1 MFLRGIKNYFINLKY
16 FFTPLGV
23 IFLAIVIGLSVFIP
37 GVIDSIKTLADGVS
51 KLTSEVSVDFSAL
64 VDEIEG
70 AIGAL
75 SWDDPIGS
83 LATIFDSE
91 WLSNTILAG
100 INTLVGDSGEL
111 AAQIIELVEVSVAS
125 IIGAAVVAIVF
136 FVLGIV
142 AGYFLTKILVRRS
155 MARRTFFKYLL
166 MSFIDA
172 LIALALIMFSM
183 WMSSLWKGGIFV
195 SAVLSVLIFG
205 LISLSEAYIA
215 HGWRK
220 VEYRAVVNLKNI
232 ALLLLTDI
240 AILVIS
246 GCIIAAVG
254 AIVNTITELLVALAL
269 IQIAFLVIG
278 LNAEAYVKGLADAAE
293 ARRSE
298 QADAQK

>member
-91 WLSNTILAG
+91 WLNNTILAG

-111 AAQIIELVEVSVAS
+111 ATQIIELVEVSVAS
-125 IIGAAVVAIVF
+125 IIEIG
-136 FVLGIV
+136 
-142 AGYFLTKILVRRS
+142 R
-155 MARRTFFKYLL
+155 
-166 MSFIDA
+166 
-172 LIALALIMFSM
+172 
-183 WMSSLWKGGIFV
+183 
-195 SAVLSVLIFG
+195 
-205 LISLSEAYIA
+205 A
-215 HGWRK
+215 H
-220 VEYRAVVNLKNI
+220 V
-232 ALLLLTDI
+232 
-240 AILVIS
+240 
-246 GCIIAAVG
+246 
-254 AIVNTITELLVALAL
+254 
-269 IQIAFLVIG
+269 
-278 LNAEAYVKGLADAAE
+278 
-293 ARRSE
+293 
-298 QADAQK
+298 

>member
-91 WLSNTILAG
+91 WLNNTILAG

-166 MSFIDA
+166 MSFIDS

-293 ARRSE
+293 VRRSE